1 MENIKYMYVYVMLKI
16 SYYLLTKSEVFLEKS
31 QTKTL
36 LYWLNDSEV
45 NTVRLRFEFFL
56 WTERSR
62 LIEVV
67 YYMAFSLGFAGP

>member
-1 MENIKYMYVYVMLKI
+1 MLKI

-45 NTVRLRFEFFL
+45 NTVRFEVFL

-67 YYMAFSLGFAGP
+67 YYMAFSLGFAGPY

>member
-1 MENIKYMYVYVMLKI
+1 MENIKYMYVHVMLKI

-45 NTVRLRFEFFL
+45 NTVRFEVFL